1 MPEVVNLGEKYD
13 GKINF
18 VRMNV
23 DNPASRKS
31 LRTYG
36 VRATPT
42 FVLLD
47 ANGQVL
53 ANISGY
59 PGYNQFVQTFDRM
72 LNEG

>member
-23 DNPASRKS
+23 DNPASRKGMQ
-31 LRTYG
+31 TYG
-36 VRATPT
+36 VRVMPT

-47 ANGQVL
+47 ADGQVL
-53 ANISGY
+53 ANIQGY
-59 PGYNQFVQTFDRM
+59 PGYNQFIQTFDRV
-72 LNEG
+72 LSEG